1 MLGGAIT
8 TAAATPIDNRPPLSP
23 RSTMATNGQS
33 IFHIT
38 IHAAQGM
45 DEKKL
50 ATLVRQQIE
59 QHERSKQSRQ
69 RSSLTDID

>member
-8 TAAATPIDNRPPLSP
+8 TAAATPIDNRPPLSQRP
-23 RSTMATNGQS
+23 TMATGGQS
-33 IFHIT
+33 TFNIT
-38 IHAAQGM
+38 INAAAGM

-50 ATLVRQQIE
+50 ALLVRQQIE